1 MSSEIRTNLLK
12 SRTGLSTVTLSD
24 TGPVVT
30 GIATFGV
37 TTKIDGGNNVINVGT
52 ALTIGHTQGVQF
64 HTQNLHSTG
73 FEVNQVN
80 ASGIITASSYRGDGS
95 QLTGISAGFNQDA
108 QGNLVAGTNAG
119 SSLDGSSAEYNIL
132 LGEGAGESIDGD
144 DNNIAIGYDAGKN
157 NTASSNIFIGKDSA
171 KTLNSSL
178 SSQNVFI
185 GHEAVYNKSNVSG
198 TVVGAQAGLGN
209 GIGINLTLFG
219 YRAGGNS
226 YNSTTF
232 VGHQAGRS
240 ATSTCDFTTAVGSNS
255 LYNNAGRGNVAIGNL
270 SGQVLTSGQFNTLA
284 GYMAG
289 RGALSG
295 TINYTDCIAI
305 GSSAA
310 QNISSANN
318 IIVIGANANP
328 SSNTVTNEI
337 TLGNSSITKFR
348 IPGIDFIL
356 KDNGGTPTQGH
367 VLTVDGS
374 GEAGFAAPAGP
385 TINNNANTRVIT
397 ASGNANEFD
406 AQASLTFTSGGD
418 PKLTISGTGH
428 AQLNLTSTGGTDHT
442 GINFGDSADIN
453 AGMIQYSNTGNTM
466 QFHTNGSE
474 KLRITD
480 TGKLLVGATSGSS
493 HYISGGSDTLNTVFQ
508 TNLGGAGATCAIRVK
523 MNTSANNGLQIQQN
537 GSGTSISGGA
547 HAASIFNREN
557 GKLRFGTNNTE
568 RLTIESNGHVYAQ
581 SQFTVKGELNMHS
594 ATTAA
599 KYMDIGFQDNSF
611 NMRRTNANDGGHSN
625 FITVNASKVVSG
637 NFNDTSDGKLKKNV
651 AAISDGAIEDIKKLR
666 PVTFDWIDET
676 ENNNVSGFIAQEVKQ
691 VLPNL
696 VDGTEYDPAYNDE
709 SLGSKGGI
717 KSVGY
722 SINSVG
728 VTAHLTKA
736 VQELIA
742 KVEKLEQENTAL
754 RIRLTNLE
762 DN

>member
-12 SRTGLSTVTLSD
+12 SRAGLSTVTLSD

-80 ASGIITASSYRGDGS
+80 VSGIASVGAAITMYGATGIISATKFLGDGS
-95 QLTGISAGFNQDA
+95 QLTGISG
-108 QGNLVAGTNAG
+108 V
-119 SSLDGSSAEYNIL
+119 
-132 LGEGAGESIDGD
+132 
-144 DNNIAIGYDAGKN
+144 
-157 NTASSNIFIGKDSA
+157 
-171 KTLNSSL
+171 
-178 SSQNVFI
+178 
-185 GHEAVYNKSNVSG
+185 
-198 TVVGAQAGLGN
+198 
-209 GIGINLTLFG
+209 
-219 YRAGGNS
+219 
-226 YNSTTF
+226 
-232 VGHQAGRS
+232 
-240 ATSTCDFTTAVGSNS
+240 
-255 LYNNAGRGNVAIGNL
+255 
-270 SGQVLTSGQFNTLA
+270 
-284 GYMAG
+284 
-289 RGALSG
+289 
-295 TINYTDCIAI
+295 
-305 GSSAA
+305 
-310 QNISSANN
+310 
-318 IIVIGANANP
+318 
-328 SSNTVTNEI
+328 
-337 TLGNSSITKFR
+337 
-348 IPGIDFIL
+348 
-356 KDNGGTPTQGH
+356 
-367 VLTVDGS
+367 
-374 GEAGFAAPAGP
+374 
-385 TINNNANTRVIT
+385 TINNNADNRLITGSGSANTLEAESGLTFSSDRLILTNTSTPQIRINNDTNDGSSTRFVFGKATANNNFFNGAVAGDSCIGFPGDLLFGVGTSIKARIDSSGRVMIGTSVEGNAGSDDLTIATSGSTGIT
-397 ASGNANEFD
+397 LRSGTSSNGNLYFSDGTSGDDEYRGSIQYQHASNKLIFATNAVERLTIDSSGNILLSKGTQNTLMSNTSDGSDNQSIFVGGGGGPSDTRGAYIWAKGNEYTTTGGYLQLN
-406 AQASLTFTSGGD
+406 AGNIGTAPITFSTSGSERARITSGG
-418 PKLTISGTGH
+418 
-428 AQLNLTSTGGTDHT
+428 
-442 GINFGDSADIN
+442 
-453 AGMIQYSNTGNTM
+453 
-466 QFHTNGSE
+466 
-474 KLRITD
+474 
-480 TGKLLVGATSGSS
+480 KLLIGATSGSN

-508 TNLGGAGATCAIRVK
+508 TNLGGAGATCAIRIK

-557 GKLRFGTNNTE
+557 GKLRFGTNNSE
-568 RLTIESNGHVYAQ
+568 RLTIESNGHVYVQ
-581 SQFTVKGELNMHS
+581 GQFTVKGELNMHS
-594 ATTAA
+594 ATTTA
-599 KYMDIGFQDNSF
+599 KYMDIGFQNNSF
-611 NMRRTNANDGGHSN
+611 NMRRTNASDGGHSN

-651 AAISDGAIEDIKKLR
+651 ATISDGAIEDIKKLR

-742 KVEKLEQENTAL
+742 KVEKLEQENIAL